1 MNEMEKIV
9 FEILSN
15 GGNAKGLAYEAISC
29 SEEGKF
35 DQAESLLKESEK
47 YLLEAHKIQTE
58 IIQREAAGKHNEVS
72 VLFVHAQD
80 HLMSAL
86 EIKTLAEKFITIN
99 KRLVK
104 LEKKFDLNN

>member
-15 GGNAKGLAYEAISC
+15 GGNAKGLAYEAIAC

-35 DQAESLLKESEK
+35 DQAESLLKEAEH
-47 YLLEAHKIQTE
+47 YLLEAHKIQTN
-58 IIQREAAGKHNEVS
+58 IIQREAAGQHNEVS

-86 EIKTLAEKFITIN
+86 EIKTLADKFIKIN
-99 KRLVK
+99 KRLES
-104 LEKKFDLNN
+104 LEKKFN